1 MIEPILNDGVDLIL
15 WLQSLGDWIYAP
27 MKLFTLMGSEEFY
40 LLAMPILY
48 WAVDASL
55 GFRVGMMLLLA
66 CSSNVILKWA
76 IHLPRPYWYDAR
88 VQGLAAETYFGAP
101 SLHSQVPSS
110 IFGLIAATFRRALI
124 WAFVIPLIF
133 VIGLSRLVLGVHFY
147 LDVLLGWTLG
157 AVGIWL
163 FISQEARVKSWFD
176 GQRTDFQIGAVFLL
190 SIGMIALGGL
200 VLALTRDYQL
210 PQVWVANA
218 LSDLPEIGNLDPF
231 EFEAL
236 VSPSGALFGL
246 GAGYIWLFSRGGF
259 DAGGRYWKRFLRV
272 VVGLAGVIILWH
284 GLGSIFPRDP
294 DLVSYS
300 LRYLRYALIGLW
312 SAAIA
317 PLIFIRLNL
326 AERRGGKDRI

>member
-1 MIEPILNDGVDLIL
+1 MIEPILNDGVNLIL
-15 WLQSLGDWIYAP
+15 QLQSLGDWIYAP
-27 MKLFTLMGSEEFY
+27 MKLFTLLGSEEFY

-48 WAVDASL
+48 WAVNASL
-55 GFRVGMMLLLA
+55 GFRVGVMLLLA
-66 CSSNVILKWA
+66 CGSNVILKWA
-76 IHLPRPYWYDAR
+76 LHLPRPYWYDPR
-88 VQGLAAETYFGAP
+88 VQGLAAETLFGAP
-101 SLHSQVPSS
+101 SLHSQVPAS
-110 IFGLIAATFRRALI
+110 IFGLIAATFRRVLI
-124 WAFVIPLIF
+124 LAFVIPLILL
-133 VIGLSRLVLGVHFY
+133 IGLSRLVLGVHFL
-147 LDVLLGWTLG
+147 LDVLLGWALS

-176 GQRTDFQIGAVFLL
+176 GQRIGAQIGAVFLT

-200 VLALTRDYQL
+200 VLALTGDFEL
-210 PQVWVANA
+210 PEAWVSNA
-218 LSDLPEIGNLDPF
+218 LFDHPEIGNLDPF

-246 GAGYIWLFSRGGF
+246 GAGRIWLFSRGGF
-259 DAGGRYWKRFLRV
+259 DAGGRFWKRFFRV
-272 VVGLAGVIILWH
+272 VVGLAGVIVLWQ

-294 DLVSYS
+294 DLLGYS

-326 AERRGGKDRI
+326 AERERGEDRP